1 MYCSNHCC
9 NPSALKYILMF
20 GTVCVMSR
28 LFASEGMGGNPRW
41 NPWLGQSIGAC
52 SPLPSRTSQRTFP
65 SPLEPEDH
73 FEVFVQSSPSG
84 VWTSPF
90 PSLPSRSTAHLAPW
104 RQPTTK
110 RRRQRKGP
118 PRQLPQRRHHAHKQA
133 HRRRCTRSSA
143 KTPRSCVHLSP
154 SKVRSNLWWA
164 RARSHS
170 RFGGGATQTHAHSL
184 RDRQTD
190 TKEGRNTSH
199 AHTLCLSV
207 SLFVCVVC
215 VCF

>member
-1 MYCSNHCC
+1 MEHC
-9 NPSALKYILMF
+9 
-20 GTVCVMSR
+20 
-28 LFASEGMGGNPRW
+28 
-41 NPWLGQSIGAC
+41 PWHGQWTMAC
-52 SPLPSRTSQRTFP
+52 SPLPSRTSQSTSLP
-65 SPLEPEDH
+65 PLSLEVH
-73 FEVFVQSSPSG
+73 FEVFVQSSALFFF
-84 VWTSPF
+84 WTSPF
-90 PSLPSRSTAHLAPW
+90 PSLPFPSLAQRSTAHLAPW

-143 KTPRSCVHLSP
+143 KTPRSCVRLSP
-154 SKVRSNLWWA
+154 SKVRSNLWWARARA

-199 AHTLCLSV
+199 ARTHTLSICLS
-207 SLFVCVVC
+207 LCVVC
-215 VCF
+215 VCVCVCFSSSSQDRVTARVLSVARV

>member
-1 MYCSNHCC
+1 ME
-9 NPSALKYILMF
+9 PLAWTM
-20 GTVCVMSR
+20 TM
-28 LFASEGMGGNPRW
+28 
-41 NPWLGQSIGAC
+41 AC
-52 SPLPSRTSQRTFP
+52 SPLPGPGLPFQTC
-65 SPLEPEDH
+65 PLWPLRSILR
-73 FEVFVQSSPSG
+73 FLFKAVLLF
-84 VWTSPF
+84 WTSPF
-90 PSLPSRSTAHLAPW
+90 PSLAQHSTAHLAPW

-143 KTPRSCVHLSP
+143 KTPRSCVRLSP

-164 RARSHS
+164 RARARALSHS

-207 SLFVCVVC
+207 SLFVLCVC
-215 VCF
+215 VCVSQALLKTWSPHACFLSRVFKVVDSKFFS